1 MQDRDFI
8 GSLVTNPP
16 PPEFG
21 RFVQS
26 HLRQVVTEDEPT
38 AYRVQVTS
46 DRMSIDYWRLLQPF
60 CNEAG
65 TLNEIM
71 SVCDLDREFWTAVS
85 AA

>member
-1 MQDRDFI
+1 
-8 GSLVTNPP
+8 
-16 PPEFG
+16 
-21 RFVQS
+21 
-26 HLRQVVTEDEPT
+26 
-38 AYRVQVTS
+38 
-46 DRMSIDYWRLLQPF
+46 MSIDYWRLLQPF